1 MKLIIQIPC
10 LNEENTLPETV
21 ADLPRVIPGIDVIEF
36 MVIDDGS
43 TDKTVEI
50 ARQLGVEHVIS
61 LGSNRG
67 LATAFRR
74 GVEYA
79 LAQGADI
86 VVNTDADNQ
95 YCGADIAKLVEPVL
109 RNEAD
114 MVVGCRPIVDHPEF
128 SPIKKVLQLLGSWTL
143 RQISKTTVRDAAS
156 GFRAFSRETCQRIFI
171 HSRFSYCMET
181 LIQAGNSGLRVT
193 SVDIRVNPKT
203 RESRLFTSIPQYIK
217 KSGLTMV
224 VMFGLYR
231 PGRFF
236 GFLAAPFL
244 VGALFLGIRFLYL
257 IYWFDEHLPNRT
269 YVPSLIL
276 LAVCTIV
283 GALLL
288 ALGVISE
295 MLKAQRRITEETLY
309 QQRRSQGRNVDLAT
323 KALQRTH

>member
-1 MKLIIQIPC
+1 
-10 LNEENTLPETV
+10 
-21 ADLPRVIPGIDVIEF
+21 
-36 MVIDDGS
+36 
-43 TDKTVEI
+43 
-50 ARQLGVEHVIS
+50 
-61 LGSNRG
+61 
-67 LATAFRR
+67 
-74 GVEYA
+74 
-79 LAQGADI
+79 
-86 VVNTDADNQ
+86 
-95 YCGADIAKLVEPVL
+95 
-109 RNEAD
+109 
-114 MVVGCRPIVDHPEF
+114 
-128 SPIKKVLQLLGSWTL
+128 
-143 RQISKTTVRDAAS
+143 
-156 GFRAFSRETCQRIFI
+156 
-171 HSRFSYCMET
+171 MET

-283 GALLL
+283 GALLCTIVGALLL